1 MLAVPQSDEVE
12 GEAEDEGQRRAVI
25 GETSSLLPSSRR
37 KKEETNTDTDPDP
50 ASRITY
56 WGLVQSNTNFRY
68 FLLSYI
74 INRMVRYFRS
84 MSPSCVR
91 SLFSVLYSMRAQ
103 SIHQFLLSSSI

>member
-1 MLAVPQSDEVE
+1 MLAVPQRDEVG
-12 GEAEDEGQRRAVI
+12 GEAEDAGQRRAVI
-25 GETSSLLPSSRR
+25 GETTSLLPSSRR

>member
-25 GETSSLLPSSRR
+25 GETTSLLPSSRR

>member
-25 GETSSLLPSSRR
+25 GETTSLLPSSRR
-37 KKEETNTDTDPDP
+37 KKEETTTDTDPDP

-74 INRMVRYFRS
+74 INRMVRYLRS

>member
-25 GETSSLLPSSRR
+25 GETTSLLPSSRR

-50 ASRITY
+50 TSRITY